1 VPHDARPGPPNLQ
14 HDHLRSALEF
24 AVRTAA
30 AWQKRKPPVPVP
42 PEIKSFSKQQRLAAS
57 ALGRVRRIVDGD
69 PEFRARVAAAAV
81 PELVDEIGLAWLR
94 QDPGWEEDVR
104 VLIERREQEAAE
116 RDTVRLLVQEQRRRV
131 AAEDAAIRTR
141 ADLVALTER
150 IGDRESELETL
161 RREKS
166 AGASDL
172 EALRQSVADL
182 KLEARHSRDRA
193 EAARR
198 ALERVEAERDD
209 ASRRAATAEA
219 QRDELLAARAELP
232 GGSRGAAQ
240 IARLRELSEVARSLG
255 EQLTALIATG
265 PRRRQAIE
273 VPRPAA
279 KDARLTAEFLL
290 KVPGIV
296 VLVDGYNVA
305 KLGWPGLS
313 LEQQRI
319 NMLDAVDALARRFGT
334 EFVVVIDGAD
344 VVGAHTD
351 RRRLTRVRYSPAG
364 IKADDVIREEVAGLD
379 VGRAA
384 AVVTNDREVRR
395 DVMAAGA
402 NIIASDALI
411 DVALG

>member
-1 VPHDARPGPPNLQ
+1 M
-14 HDHLRSALEF
+14 
-24 AVRTAA
+24 RTAA

-42 PEIKSFSKQQRLAAS
+42 SDIKLFGKQQRLAAS

-69 PEFRARVAAAAV
+69 PEFRARLAEAAV

-94 QDPGWEEDVR
+94 QEPGWDHDVLE
-104 VLIERREQEAAE
+104 LIERREQEAAE
-116 RDTVRLLVQEQRRRV
+116 RNTGRLLAQEQRRRV

-141 ADLVALTER
+141 AELVALTER
-150 IGDRESELETL
+150 LGERETELEAM
-161 RREKS
+161 RRQKS
-166 AGASDL
+166 AGATDL
-172 EALRQSVADL
+172 DALRQTVADL

-193 EAARR
+193 AAARR
-198 ALERVEAERDD
+198 AVERVEAERDD
-209 ASRRAATAEA
+209 ATRRAASAEA
-219 QRDELLAARAELP
+219 QRDELLAARAALP

-240 IARLRELSEVARSLG
+240 IARLRELSEVACSLG

-265 PRRRQAIE
+265 PRRRQPIE

-305 KLGWPGLS
+305 KLGWPTLS

-319 NMLDAVDALARRFGT
+319 NLLDAVDGLARRFGT
-334 EFVVVIDGAD
+334 EFVVLIDGAD
-344 VVGAHTD
+344 VVGAHAD

-364 IKADDVIREEVAGLD
+364 VKADDIIREEVAGLD

-402 NIIASDALI
+402 NVISSDALI